1 MGYENIIDSFE
12 KHEVDILVGTQMITK
27 GLDFEKVNLVG
38 VFDADR
44 ILFFPDFRSSE
55 RFMQLIMQVSG
66 RAGRRSGKGKV
77 VIQTNAPSHPLFA
90 IIALHDYQTFYN
102 QEIIERQ
109 QYNYPPFARLIKLMV
124 RHEEREMAQKAAII
138 LSKHL
143 QAKLSPQRVLGPEA
157 PIIERI
163 RNKFQQAIL
172 IKLERNQ
179 FDLGKTKEFI
189 QSQIDEL
196 YKDKSFKKIQVVVD
210 VDFV

>member
-1 MGYENIIDSFE
+1 
-12 KHEVDILVGTQMITK
+12 
-27 GLDFEKVNLVG
+27 
-38 VFDADR
+38 
-44 ILFFPDFRSSE
+44 
-55 RFMQLIMQVSG
+55 
-66 RAGRRSGKGKV
+66 
-77 VIQTNAPSHPLFA
+77 
-90 IIALHDYQTFYN
+90 
-102 QEIIERQ
+102 
-109 QYNYPPFARLIKLMV
+109 MV
-124 RHEEREMAQKAAII
+124 RHEEKETAHKAAII
-138 LSKHL
+138 LSKNL
-143 QAKLSPQRVLGPEA
+143 QSKLSPQRVLGPEA

>member
-1 MGYENIIDSFE
+1 
-12 KHEVDILVGTQMITK
+12 L
-27 GLDFEKVNLVG
+27 
-38 VFDADR
+38 
-44 ILFFPDFRSSE
+44 E
-55 RFMQLIMQVSG
+55 R
-66 RAGRRSGKGKV
+66 
-77 VIQTNAPSHPLFA
+77 
-90 IIALHDYQTFYN
+90 
-102 QEIIERQ
+102 E
-109 QYNYPPFARLIKLMV
+109 QYSYPPFARLIKLMV
-124 RHEEREMAQKAAII
+124 RHEEREMAQKAAFI

-143 QAKLSPQRVLGPEA
+143 QPKLGAGRVLGPEA